1 MKLIEKQGISQITY
15 NRKASSTIIMSLIAS
30 LFKLN
35 HPKIIEKVDVIQ
47 VFISKQKEMI
57 LLYHIAK
64 KLDNISLIKLMNMI
78 KNQEIWEMLE
88 NKETNTS

>member
-35 HPKIIEKVDVIQ
+35 HQKIIEKVDIIQ

-64 KLDNISLIKLMNMI
+64 KLDKISLIKLMNMI
-78 KNQEIWEMLE
+78 KNQEIWEMSE

>member
-35 HPKIIEKVDVIQ
+35 HPKIIEKVDIIQ

-78 KNQEIWEMLE
+78 KNQEIWEMSE